1 MGIWIDVV
9 RGAAVL
15 NVLLLL
21 GLCAIWIRNARQFR
35 SKHTLGLLIFGIL
48 LLAENALAV
57 YFFALDPTLS
67 GWFYDAMPTRPARAM
82 MTLRVVETGALVLLA
97 WVTMD

>member
-1 MGIWIDVV
+1 MGIWIDIV
-9 RGAAVL
+9 RVAAIL
-15 NVLLLL
+15 NVVLLL
-21 GLCAIWIRNARQFR
+21 GLCTIWIRNARQFR

-67 GWFYDAMPTRPARAM
+67 GWFYDAMPTQPARAM
-82 MTLRVVETGALVLLA
+82 MTLRVVETGALILLT